1 MLHVPWTGS
10 LVEWKVWLAHF
21 HPSLATLH
29 IVHPSNIID
38 YTLVHHI
45 TALLSDWLT
54 DGVFGQVHR
63 SSPYSSTSL
72 VAICLY
78 ALLSRTRSDPPPG
91 NSITPDAQFTL
102 TPTNQPTNEPA
113 NVHFD
118 FSSSEHSIQC
128 TLLGTFLPVPA
139 SIPEVC
145 LPDPICPLKVYIK
158 SIHEFNNIVWQTIYS
173 LLDLIKEPSC
183 SQSVTVCVCWW
194 VLPPLPE

>member
-1 MLHVPWTGS
+1 M
-10 LVEWKVWLAHF
+10 
-21 HPSLATLH
+21 H

-54 DGVFGQVHR
+54 DWRCVRPGPPLIPLLIHIPGSYFSTL
-63 SSPYSSTSL
+63 SSLALALTHHQATASHQMLSL
-72 VAICLY
+72 
-78 ALLSRTRSDPPPG
+78 PWH
-91 NSITPDAQFTL
+91 
-102 TPTNQPTNEPA
+102 QPTNEPA

-139 SIPEVC
+139 STPEVC

-173 LLDLIKEPSC
+173 LLDLIKEPSRG
-183 SQSVTVCVCWW
+183 QSVTVCVCLW